1 MGDQVAVSEGAM
13 NTAMNALELATAGV
27 GEDLIAA
34 EEIDQVEATDDIPMD
49 SICRCT
55 LRGALPVATIVGMVN
70 Q

>member
-34 EEIDQVEATDDIPMD
+34 EEIDQVEDTDDIPMD

-55 LRGALPVATIVGMVN
+55 LRGALPVATRAGMAK